1 MKGRWKMINSAAIRN
16 LFAAPFLIWAVLF
29 IFCPVVAIAWYGLT
43 DAQGAMT
50 LANIS
55 LMTHWEYLKALELSI
70 VLALISTVICLIVAY
85 PLCLI
90 LTEKKRGKGSL
101 LFLLFILPMWMNSLL
116 TTMAWQ
122 TILEKNG
129 ILNQFLRLLSLPDV
143 SLINTPAAIVIGM
156 IYNFLPYMVLP
167 LYVALSKINGNVI
180 AAARDLGASSW
191 QTFTKVILPLSLPGA
206 ISGITMVFIPS
217 LTTFFISG
225 LLGGNKILL
234 IGNIVEQEF
243 TMAYDWHLGSGLSL
257 VLMVF
262 IVVNMAVT
270 AYFDRSEGQV
280 KK

>member
-1 MKGRWKMINSAAIRN
+1 MINSTAIRN
-16 LFAAPFLIWAVLF
+16 LFTAPFLIWAVLF
-29 IFCPVVAIAWYGLT
+29 ILCPLVAIAWYGLS
-43 DAQGAMT
+43 DAQGAFT
-50 LANIS
+50 LANIG
-55 LMTHWEYLKALELSI
+55 LITHWEYLKALELS
-70 VLALISTVICLIVAY
+70 VLLALISTLICLVAAY

-101 LFLLFILPMWMNSLL
+101 LFILFVLPMWMNSLL

-129 ILNQFLRLLSLPDV
+129 ILNQFLRLLNLPDV
-143 SLINTPAAIVIGM
+143 MIINTPAAIVIGM
-156 IYNFLPYMVLP
+156 IYNFLPYMILP

-180 AAARDLGASSW
+180 AAASDLGASSW

-225 LLGGNKILL
+225 LLGGNKVLL

-257 VLMVF
+257 VLMLF
-262 IVVNMAVT
+262 IIVNMVLT

>member
-1 MKGRWKMINSAAIRN
+1 MINSAAIRN

-129 ILNQFLRLLSLPDV
+129 ILNQFLRLLSLPDM

-206 ISGITMVFIPS
+206 ISGITMVFIPA

-262 IVVNMAVT
+262 IVINMAVT

>member
-1 MKGRWKMINSAAIRN
+1 MINSAAIRN

-55 LMTHWEYLKALELSI
+55 LMTHWEYLKSLELSI

-262 IVVNMAVT
+262 IVINMAVT

>member
-1 MKGRWKMINSAAIRN
+1 MINSAAIRN

-129 ILNQFLRLLSLPDV
+129 ILNQFLRFLSLPDV

-262 IVVNMAVT
+262 IVINMAVT

>member
-1 MKGRWKMINSAAIRN
+1 MINSSAIRN

-262 IVVNMAVT
+262 IVINMAVT

>member
-1 MKGRWKMINSAAIRN
+1 MINSAAIRN

-29 IFCPVVAIAWYGLT
+29 IFYPVVAIAWYGLT

-262 IVVNMAVT
+262 IVINMAVT

>member
-1 MKGRWKMINSAAIRN
+1 MINSAAIRN

-43 DAQGAMT
+43 DAQGTMT

-129 ILNQFLRLLSLPDV
+129 ILNQFLRLMSLPDV

>member
-1 MKGRWKMINSAAIRN
+1 MINSAAIRN

-29 IFCPVVAIAWYGLT
+29 IFFPVVAIAWYDLT

-206 ISGITMVFIPS
+206 ISGITMVFIPL

-262 IVVNMAVT
+262 IVINMAVT

>member
-1 MKGRWKMINSAAIRN
+1 MINSAAIRN

-225 LLGGNKILL
+225 FLGGNKILL

-262 IVVNMAVT
+262 IVINMAVT

>member
-1 MKGRWKMINSAAIRN
+1 MINSAAIRN
-16 LFAAPFLIWAVLF
+16 LFAAPFLIWAILF

-129 ILNQFLRLLSLPDV
+129 ILNQFLRLLSLPDM

-262 IVVNMAVT
+262 IVINMAVT

>member
-1 MKGRWKMINSAAIRN
+1 MINSAAIRN

-143 SLINTPAAIVIGM
+143 SLINTSAAIVIGM

-262 IVVNMAVT
+262 IVINMAVT

>member
-1 MKGRWKMINSAAIRN
+1 MINSAAIRN
-16 LFAAPFLIWAVLF
+16 LFAAPFIIWAVLF

-262 IVVNMAVT
+262 IVINMAVT

>member
-1 MKGRWKMINSAAIRN
+1 MINSAAIRN
-16 LFAAPFLIWAVLF
+16 LFAMPFLIWAVLF

-43 DAQGAMT
+43 DAQGAFT
-50 LANIS
+50 LANVS
-55 LMTHWEYLKALELSI
+55 LIAHWEYLKALELSI
-70 VLALISTVICLIVAY
+70 VLAFISTVICLVAAY
-85 PLCLI
+85 PLCFI

-101 LFLLFILPMWMNSLL
+101 LFLLFVLPMWMNSLL

-156 IYNFLPYMVLP
+156 IYNFLPYMILP

-180 AAARDLGASSW
+180 AAARDLGANSW

-262 IVVNMAVT
+262 IIVNMVVT

>member
-1 MKGRWKMINSAAIRN
+1 MINSAAIRN
-16 LFAAPFLIWAVLF
+16 LFAVPFLIWAVLF

-129 ILNQFLRLLSLPDV
+129 ILNQFLCLLSLPDV

-262 IVVNMAVT
+262 IVINMAVT

>member
-1 MKGRWKMINSAAIRN
+1 MINSAAIRN
-16 LFAAPFLIWAVLF
+16 LFATPFLIWAVLF
-29 IFCPVVAIAWYGLT
+29 IFYPVVAIAWYGLT

-262 IVVNMAVT
+262 IVINMAVT

>member
-1 MKGRWKMINSAAIRN
+1 M
-16 LFAAPFLIWAVLF
+16 PFLIWAVLF
-29 IFCPVVAIAWYGLT
+29 IFCPVLAIAWYGLT
-43 DAQGAMT
+43 DAQGAFT
-50 LANIS
+50 LTNIS
-55 LMTHWEYLKALELSI
+55 LIAHWEYLKALELSI
-70 VLALISTVICLIVAY
+70 VLALISTAICLLAAY

-101 LFLLFILPMWMNSLL
+101 LFLLFVLPMWMNSLL

-129 ILNQFLRLLSLPDV
+129 VLNQFLRLLSLPDV
-143 SLINTPAAIVIGM
+143 NLINTPAAIVIGM
-156 IYNFLPYMVLP
+156 IYNFLPYMILP

-180 AAARDLGASSW
+180 AAARDLGANSW

-262 IVVNMAVT
+262 IIVNMVVT
-270 AYFDRSEGQV
+270 AYFDHSEGQV

>member
-1 MKGRWKMINSAAIRN
+1 MINSAAIRN

-43 DAQGAMT
+43 DAHGAFT

-55 LMTHWEYLKALELSI
+55 LIAHWEYLKALELSI
-70 VLALISTVICLIVAY
+70 VLALISTVICLVVAY

-101 LFLLFILPMWMNSLL
+101 LFLLFVLPMWMNSLL

-156 IYNFLPYMVLP
+156 IYNFLPYMILP

-180 AAARDLGASSW
+180 AAARDLGANSW

-225 LLGGNKILL
+225 L
-234 IGNIVEQEF
+234 
-243 TMAYDWHLGSGLSL
+243 SL
-257 VLMVF
+257 VLMAF
-262 IVVNMAVT
+262 IIVNMVVT

>member
-1 MKGRWKMINSAAIRN
+1 MINSAAIRN

-43 DAQGAMT
+43 DAQGTMT

-129 ILNQFLRLLSLPDV
+129 ILNQFLRLLSLPDM

-262 IVVNMAVT
+262 IVINMAVT

>member
-1 MKGRWKMINSAAIRN
+1 MINSAAIRN

-262 IVVNMAVT
+262 IVVNMAVP

>member
-1 MKGRWKMINSAAIRN
+1 MINSAAIRN

-29 IFCPVVAIAWYGLT
+29 IFFPVVAIAWYGLT

-70 VLALISTVICLIVAY
+70 VLALISTVICLVVAY

-101 LFLLFILPMWMNSLL
+101 LFLLFVLPMWMNSLL

-262 IVVNMAVT
+262 IVINMAVT

>member
-1 MKGRWKMINSAAIRN
+1 MINSAAIRN

-43 DAQGAMT
+43 DAHGAFT

-55 LMTHWEYLKALELSI
+55 LIAHWEYLKALELSI
-70 VLALISTVICLIVAY
+70 VLALISTVICLVVAY

-101 LFLLFILPMWMNSLL
+101 LFLLFVLPMWMNSLL

-156 IYNFLPYMVLP
+156 IYNFLPYMILP

-180 AAARDLGASSW
+180 AAARDLGA
-191 QTFTKVILPLSLPGA
+191 
-206 ISGITMVFIPS
+206 
-217 LTTFFISG
+217 
-225 LLGGNKILL
+225 NKILL

-262 IVVNMAVT
+262 IIVNMVVT

>member
-1 MKGRWKMINSAAIRN
+1 MINSAAIRN

-43 DAQGAMT
+43 NAQGAMT

>member
-1 MKGRWKMINSAAIRN
+1 MINSAAIRN

-43 DAQGAMT
+43 DAQGVMT

-262 IVVNMAVT
+262 IVINMAVT

>member
-1 MKGRWKMINSAAIRN
+1 MINSAAIRN
-16 LFAAPFLIWAVLF
+16 LFAAPFLIWAILF

-129 ILNQFLRLLSLPDV
+129 ILNQLLRLLSLPDV

-262 IVVNMAVT
+262 IVINMAVT

>member
-1 MKGRWKMINSAAIRN
+1 MINSAAIRN

-129 ILNQFLRLLSLPDV
+129 ILNQFLRLLCLPDV

-262 IVVNMAVT
+262 IVINMAVT

>member
-1 MKGRWKMINSAAIRN
+1 MINSAAIRN
-16 LFAAPFLIWAVLF
+16 FFAAPFLIWAVLF

-129 ILNQFLRLLSLPDV
+129 ILNQFLRLLSLPDM

-262 IVVNMAVT
+262 IVINMAVT

>member
-1 MKGRWKMINSAAIRN
+1 MINSTAIRN
-16 LFAAPFLIWAVLF
+16 LFTAPFLIWAVLF
-29 IFCPVVAIAWYGLT
+29 ILCPLVAIAWYGLS
-43 DAQGAMT
+43 DAQGAFT
-50 LANIS
+50 LANIG
-55 LMTHWEYLKALELSI
+55 LITHWEYLKALELS
-70 VLALISTVICLIVAY
+70 VLLALISTLICLVAAY
-85 PLCLI
+85 PLCLV

-101 LFLLFILPMWMNSLL
+101 LFVLFVLPMWMNSLL

-129 ILNQFLRLLSLPDV
+129 ILNQFLRLLNLPDV
-143 SLINTPAAIVIGM
+143 MIINTPAAIVIGM
-156 IYNFLPYMVLP
+156 IYNFLPYMILP

-180 AAARDLGASSW
+180 AAASDLGASSW

-225 LLGGNKILL
+225 LLGGNKVLL

-257 VLMVF
+257 VLMLF
-262 IVVNMAVT
+262 IIVNMVLT

>member
-1 MKGRWKMINSAAIRN
+1 MINSAAIRN
-16 LFAAPFLIWAVLF
+16 LFAVPFLIWAVLF

-43 DAQGAMT
+43 DARGAMT

-262 IVVNMAVT
+262 IVINMAVT

>member
-1 MKGRWKMINSAAIRN
+1 MINSAAIRN
-16 LFAAPFLIWAVLF
+16 LFATPFLIWAVLF

-156 IYNFLPYMVLP
+156 IYNFLPYMILP

-262 IVVNMAVT
+262 IVINMAVT

>member
-1 MKGRWKMINSAAIRN
+1 MINSAAIRN
-16 LFAAPFLIWAVLF
+16 LFATPFLIWAVLF

-43 DAQGAMT
+43 NAQGAMT

-262 IVVNMAVT
+262 IVINMAVT

>member
-1 MKGRWKMINSAAIRN
+1 MINSAAIRN

-217 LTTFFISG
+217 LTTFFISD

-262 IVVNMAVT
+262 IVINMAVT

>member
-1 MKGRWKMINSAAIRN
+1 MINSAAIRN

-129 ILNQFLRLLSLPDV
+129 ILNQFLR
-143 SLINTPAAIVIGM
+143 
-156 IYNFLPYMVLP
+156 
-167 LYVALSKINGNVI
+167 NVI

-262 IVVNMAVT
+262 IVINMAVT

>member
-1 MKGRWKMINSAAIRN
+1 MINSAAIRN
-16 LFAAPFLIWAVLF
+16 FFAAPFLIWAVLF

-90 LTEKKRGKGSL
+90 LTEKKRRKGSL

-262 IVVNMAVT
+262 IVINMAVT

>member
-1 MKGRWKMINSAAIRN
+1 MINSAAIRN

-206 ISGITMVFIPS
+206 ISGLTMVFIPS

-262 IVVNMAVT
+262 IVINMAVT